1 MEYQYLLK
9 YINQI
14 VGTNLSANDR
24 IQLLELVENLLINL
38 NNGHSCL
45 DLNSYV
51 KENKRS
57 LANILLILE
66 NSNLATVF
74 QKTVNNF
81 ANLFVILNAHD
92 NYFLFVTRYFY
103 YEISIVK
110 ELSKLNVKYNINETS
125 LFNDLQAMLINEY
138 RKNDFPNQNQLNA
151 ILNVLI
157 YKISI
162 ITGGPGTGKTSTISL
177 ILWILMNYYQI
188 DLNIKFCA
196 PTGKA
201 VARLKEALKTNI
213 ELLKKKFPTVN
224 YKSMNDLIS
233 NDDNYLTIHR
243 MLGFQNNNIYFKF
256 NEINKLKVD
265 ILIIDESS
273 MIGLPLFYKLLK
285 ALDADVVKHLIFL
298 GDKNQLSSVEEGYV
312 FASIINSSAVS
323 NIITLTQGKRNN
335 INISKVAY
343 AILNNKDAMD
353 LIDGMDNIIFKENK
367 IEKFLIDILNLDAFN
382 QVELFTDNAVT
393 LLPYFDLISSLNIK
407 THINDKVI
415 EKIFSVYNNTMILS
429 CSNYG
434 SLGVININEKLD
446 RIFISLLKKHNNF
459 EVKDN
464 WYTGRPIIILDNDYS
479 NNLYNGD
486 IGICVIINN
495 EPLIFFEDKRFF
507 VPHLLPEYKL
517 AYALTIHKAQGSEFN
532 NIAILIDDIC
542 NRENKKNL
550 LNKEMLYTAI
560 TRAKDFVSI
569 YTSRDLFQI
578 AINNSTTRYTGLAQL
593 FRDIK

>member
-45 DLNSYV
+45 DLNNYV

-393 LLPYFDLISSLNIK
+393 LLPYFDLISNLNIK

-507 VPHLLPEYKL
+507 IPHLLPEYKL